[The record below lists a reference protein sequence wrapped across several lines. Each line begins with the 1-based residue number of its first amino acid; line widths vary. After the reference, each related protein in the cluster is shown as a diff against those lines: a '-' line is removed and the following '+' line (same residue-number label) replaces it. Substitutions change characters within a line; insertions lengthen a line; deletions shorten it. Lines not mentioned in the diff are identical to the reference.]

1 MVSKGSIQW
10 WAVRASK
17 AFSADL
23 NIRITDLV
31 LIYLSLNVYSIIYNS
46 LFSSFHSFSLGCAVS
61 SSVYLYTDSVICT
74 HHFLCFGIL
83 FIFFFF
89 EIAATCQPCTT
100 YLHIPL
106 LYSHAYLNIYVYS
119 ILSCT
124 LFYILYFVLYI
135 FFIIIN
141 FILCILLCVAFYN
154 ICTVHG
160 ADLTHIS
167 LLVNTFCIIVY
178 VTNKSWTWTLY

>member
-46 LFSSFHSFSLGCAVS
+46 LFSSFHSFSLGCDVS

-83 FIFFFF
+83 FFFFFF

-106 LYSHAYLNIYVYS
+106 LYSMLILLFMSTVYYHAHYLYFI
-119 ILSCT
+119 
-124 LFYILYFVLYI
+124 FVLYI

-141 FILCILLCVAFYN
+141 SFYVYFFVLHSIIFALSMERTWLTFHCWLILSV
-154 ICTVHG
+154 
-160 ADLTHIS
+160 
-167 LLVNTFCIIVY
+167 
-178 VTNKSWTWTLY
+178 

>member
-46 LFSSFHSFSLGCAVS
+46 LFSSFHSFSLGCAVPV
-61 SSVYLYTDSVICT
+61 VYIY
-74 HHFLCFGIL
+74 IL
-83 FIFFFF
+83 TVSFAHITFCVLVSYFFFFFF

-119 ILSCT
+119 IRSCT
-124 LFYILYFVLYI
+124 LFLYFIFCSLY
-135 FFIIIN
+135 
-141 FILCILLCVAFYN
+141 LFY
-154 ICTVHG
+154 
-160 ADLTHIS
+160 
-167 LLVNTFCIIVY
+167 Y
-178 VTNKSWTWTLY
+178 Y